1 MTTINFPTG
10 TSSGQTYCAPNGNTY
25 TWDGYKWTGQVTAV
39 VGPSGPSGAQGS
51 VGQQGVS
58 VTLKGTVATSSSL
71 PGSGNSLD
79 DGYIAQ
85 NTGHLWFWGSDNAWH
100 DAGQIVGPS
109 GPTGP
114 TGPAS
119 TVSGPSGPTGVDG
132 ARGYQGAQGVA
143 GGGSGSGSQG
153 AQGYQG
159 TAGNQGATGS
169 QGYQGTAGPS
179 GPSGAQGSTGAQGAA
194 GSGGGG
200 GSGWQLTTST
210 GGSVSLYFGKNP
222 FPVGGG
228 CYSVTSIGS
237 YTNILGFNSATMIAM
252 AGCGGIGGT
261 GTFVIENV
269 KFTCNNPC
277 VPNHP
282 SNYNTIIS
290 TYGGYMNFNSFT
302 LTNVG
307 GTLRPVSNGG
317 LAIGP
322 GGSVLIYGGGGAGG
336 GNLVPQSGGS
346 GVTQQTLGGCWGGYG
361 QVSYWNTT
369 YSQSFVMPQYI
380 FGNPYGTNTFG
391 AVSSGTIK
399 FSDGSVQVTAYTG
412 SFNTSTLVAR
422 AVTATNATNVL
433 GSTQTAITTLGT
445 LTSLSVSG
453 SVNVGGSIT
462 MPNRPAFRVYGA
474 GTTNNLGTTVNTNG
488 ILNGNNYAVDYQ
500 QGTALNTSTG
510 VFTAPIAGLYS
521 IHLNARVVSNTTS
534 SAQVIVIKNYAT
546 TSSNMVMWEHGT
558 NPSINHFGVSTV
570 ARLAVGD
577 TLVTKVTMG
586 AINFD
591 INDNWAVA
599 YIG

>member
-39 VGPSGPSGAQGS
+39 VGPSGPRGAQGS

-132 ARGYQGAQGVA
+132 ARGYQGAQGAA

-346 GVTQQTLGGCWGGYG
+346 GVTQQSLGGCWSGYG
-361 QVSYWNTT
+361 QVAYWNTT

-380 FGNPYGTNTFG
+380 AGGIYNTPG

-422 AVTATNATNVL
+422 AITATNATNVL

-453 SVNVGGSIT
+453 SVNVGGTVT

-546 TSSNMVMWEHGT
+546 TSSNMVMWETGP

-577 TLVTKVTMG
+577 TLVTKVTVG